1 MTDPMTFP
9 PEVGD
14 RRRLDALRDYDIL
27 DTPPEKGFDDIV
39 ALARMTCDA
48 PVALVAGDRQWFKAR
63 AGFAPSET
71 TLDKSIC
78 AHVLGDSELFVI
90 PDLTQDP
97 RTRENLLVTGEPY
110 LRFYAGAPLQAAGG
124 EWLGSLCVIDLV
136 PRPERL
142 RANISKQQ

>member
-1 MTDPMTFP
+1 MTDAITFP
-9 PEVGD
+9 AKVGD
-14 RRRLDALRDYDIL
+14 QRRLDALSDYDIL

-48 PVALVAGDRQWFKAR
+48 PVALVSLVAGDRQWFKAR

-78 AHVLGDSELFVI
+78 AHVLGASDLLII

-97 RTRENLLVTGEPY
+97 RTRENPLVTGEPY
-110 LRFYAGAPLQAAGG
+110 LRFYAGAPSSGRWRTARQLVRDRPRSPSGG
-124 EWLGSLCVIDLV
+124 A
-136 PRPERL
+136 R
-142 RANISKQQ
+142 